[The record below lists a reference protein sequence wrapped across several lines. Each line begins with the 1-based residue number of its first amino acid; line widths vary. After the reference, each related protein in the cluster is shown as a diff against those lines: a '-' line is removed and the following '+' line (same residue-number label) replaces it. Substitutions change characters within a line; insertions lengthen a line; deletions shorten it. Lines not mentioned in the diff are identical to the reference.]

1 MRLGMPVVGGD
12 VGLRTSWMVYYP
24 LKPHCCG
31 ASWLVLLRLF
41 VVGFPGFWSGLC
53 VIRLYGSVFACGLAL
68 WVHWSV
74 CCMSE
79 LRFGACAGAQRRRG
93 AWCVLENVEAG
104 VCSMF
109 THSRIHIQL
118 VSLSCVE
125 AIFRWSGCWSVR
137 WFGGGL
143 LFSLVSVWFWGGL
156 VVVDLVVGVVRGGF
170 GGVMSFGECG
180 LSVAVGP
187 SVGFHE

>member
-1 MRLGMPVVGGD
+1 G
-12 VGLRTSWMVYYP
+12 
-24 LKPHCCG
+24 
-31 ASWLVLLRLF
+31 
-41 VVGFPGFWSGLC
+41 
-53 VIRLYGSVFACGLAL
+53 
-68 WVHWSV
+68 
-74 CCMSE
+74 
-79 LRFGACAGAQRRRG
+79 FGACAGAQRLVVRG
-93 AWCVLENVEAG
+93 G

-118 VSLSCVE
+118 
-125 AIFRWSGCWSVR
+125 AIFRWSGCWSVC

-180 LSVAVGP
+180 LSVVVGP